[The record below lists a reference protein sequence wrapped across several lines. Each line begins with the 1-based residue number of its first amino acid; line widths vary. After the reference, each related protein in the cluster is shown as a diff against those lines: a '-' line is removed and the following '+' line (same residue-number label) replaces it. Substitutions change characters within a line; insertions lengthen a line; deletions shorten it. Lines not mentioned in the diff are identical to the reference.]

1 MQLSVGVIDG
11 IIMDITRL
19 VGIIVFFNVV
29 LIGVV
34 AVFYF
39 RNRCNAKVPMDL
51 EEFCADLPR
60 DACLPD
66 PCVLVDGR
74 WVRRGPPSDPTP

>member
-1 MQLSVGVIDG
+1 M
-11 IIMDITRL
+11 IMDITRL
-19 VGIIVFFNVV
+19 AGIIVFFNVV
-29 LIGVV
+29 LIGTV

-39 RNRCNAKVPMDL
+39 RNRRNAKVPMDL

-60 DACLPD
+60 DARLPD

-74 WVRRGPPSDPTP
+74 WVRQGPPSDPPS

>member
-1 MQLSVGVIDG
+1 MET
-11 IIMDITRL
+11 MDITRL

-29 LIGVV
+29 LIGMV
-34 AVFYF
+34 AVLYF
-39 RNRCNAKVPMDL
+39 RNRRHEKVTLDL

-60 DACLPD
+60 DARLPD

-74 WVRRGPPSDPTP
+74 WVRRGPPSNPTP